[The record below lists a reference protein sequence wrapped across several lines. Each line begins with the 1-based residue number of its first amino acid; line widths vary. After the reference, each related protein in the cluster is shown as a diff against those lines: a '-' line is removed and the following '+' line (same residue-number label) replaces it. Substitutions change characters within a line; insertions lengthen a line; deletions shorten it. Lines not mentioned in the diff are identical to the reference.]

1 MSSDHDALLA
11 DLRIL
16 ADTVLDRV
24 EALVEQVA
32 APDGTQRPGAQ
43 PRGDAH
49 TNAPPNEDSADT
61 SAPAPA
67 PGGCTWCPLCA
78 VAALVRGENH
88 ELLTTLASQ
97 LAALIAVIRELV
109 ARFLPPPRTE
119 PDDGPDGPP
128 PPAPPDRGG
137 FVPISVTIRP

>member
-1 MSSDHDALLA
+1 MAAVSSDHDALLA

-32 APDGTQRPGAQ
+32 AQDGASHTDAPSNDGAAEA
-43 PRGDAH
+43 G
-49 TNAPPNEDSADT
+49 
-61 SAPAPA
+61 APAQTA
-67 PGGCTWCPLCA
+67 GGCTWCPLCA

-88 ELLTTLASQ
+88 ELITKLASQ
-97 LAALIAVIRELV
+97 LAALIAIIRELV

-119 PDDGPDGPP
+119 PDTGPDGPLP
-128 PPAPPDRGG
+128 PEPPDRGG